1 PPLAHGRA
9 RALRASPRA
18 PPGDPRPRSDRRRG
32 TLRHARD
39 ARRAPDR
46 PGGRAGR
53 VAGRR
58 RSPRPGRGELSA
70 ARGGAA
76 LGARPRPAGP
86 QHGDADR
93 DRGPQPPPPHA
104 RPAQRARLRRAHR
117 RRDRQPPA
125 PARRRVRVS
134 GNAGGGWRT
143 TTASG
148 SRARERSSSARREPR
163 GRWIGG
169 IGAAQRAQRARGVAL
184 EVLYLEAS
192 EDVLVR
198 RFSETRRPH
207 PAALGGVLADGIRR
221 EREKLRPLREVAGR
235 VLDTSALT
243 VHELRSALRDLV
255 ERPEAGTMTVA
266 LVSFGYKYGL
276 PTDADLALDC
286 RFLPNPFF
294 VEELRARTGADPA
307 VADWVLRREESQEF
321 LGRVLDLLAFTL
333 PLYQR
338 EGKSYLTIALGCT
351 GGRHR

>member
-1 PPLAHGRA
+1 MTEGLHLVVVTGLSGSGKSTAIKVLEDLGFYCIDNLPV
-9 RALRASPRA
+9 ALIPRFVEVWESSSEEV
-18 PPGDPRPRSDRRRG
+18 R
-32 TLRHARD
+32 
-39 ARRAPDR
+39 
-46 PGGRAGR
+46 R
-53 VAGRR
+53 VA
-58 RSPRPGRGELSA
+58 
-70 ARGGAA
+70 
-76 LGARPRPAGP
+76 LGL
-86 QHGDADR
+86 D
-93 DRGPQPPPPHA
+93 
-104 RPAQRARLRRAHR
+104 
-117 RRDRQPPA
+117 
-125 PARRRVRVS
+125 V
-134 GNAGGGWRT
+134 
-143 TTASG
+143 
-148 SRARERSSSARREPR
+148 RERHFLDEFPR
-163 GRWIGG
+163 IFEELRV
-169 IGAAQRAQRARGVAL
+169 RGVAL

-192 EDVLVR
+192 DDVLVR

-207 PAALGGVLADGIRR
+207 PAAQGGVLADGIRR

-321 LGRVLDLLAFTL
+321 LRRVLDLLAFTL

-351 GGRHR
+351 GGRHRSIVLIEELSRRLAERGHRVLVRHRDAER